1 MTRMNCIMAASRV
14 NSFVQFITL
23 LIVFVIVLFL
33 TYYTTKFI
41 GNYQKVSNRYTNFEV
56 VETYRISNSK
66 YIQIIKVSGKYILIS
81 VTKDN
86 VTMLTELDEKTV
98 MKPEYTTG
106 QQSFSE
112 IFDKFKN
119 LKKHNE
125 NSADENEEQSNE
137 EDKQIK

>member
-1 MTRMNCIMAASRV
+1 MAASRV

-33 TYYTTKFI
+33 TYYTTKFV

-56 VETYRISNSK
+56 VETYRISNNK

-137 EDKQIK
+137 EDKQTK

>member
-1 MTRMNCIMAASRV
+1 MAASRV

-33 TYYTTKFI
+33 TYYTTKFV

-56 VETYRISNSK
+56 VETYRISNNK

-112 IFDKFKN
+112 IFDKLKN

-137 EDKQIK
+137 EDKQTK

>member
-1 MTRMNCIMAASRV
+1 MTIMNCIMAALRV

-33 TYYTTKFI
+33 TYYTTKFV

-56 VETYRISNSK
+56 VETYRISNNK

-112 IFDKFKN
+112 IFDKLKN

-137 EDKQIK
+137 EDKQTK

>member
-1 MTRMNCIMAASRV
+1 MTGINIIMAASRV

-41 GNYQKVSNRYTNFEV
+41 GNYQKVNNRYTNFEV
-56 VETYRISNSK
+56 VETYRISNNK
-66 YIQIIKVSGKYILIS
+66 YIQLIKVSGKYILIS

-86 VTMLTELDEKTV
+86 ITMLTQVDEEKV
-98 MKPEYTTG
+98 VYPQSTTN

-112 IFDKFKN
+112 MLKKFKDV
-119 LKKHNE
+119 KKHIE
-125 NSADENEEQSNE
+125 QCADENKEQSNE
-137 EDKQIK
+137 EDK

>member
-1 MTRMNCIMAASRV
+1 MAASRV

-41 GNYQKVSNRYTNFEV
+41 GNYQRVSNRYTNFEV
-56 VETYRISNSK
+56 VETYRISNNK

-86 VTMLTELDEKTV
+86 VTMLTELDKKNV
-98 MKPEYTTG
+98 VKPEYTTG

-112 IFDKFKN
+112 ILDKFKN
-119 LKKHNE
+119 LKKHTV
-125 NSADENEEQSNE
+125 NSADENEEQGNE
-137 EDKQIK
+137 EDKQTK

>member
-1 MTRMNCIMAASRV
+1 MPIMNCNMAASRV

-33 TYYTTKFI
+33 TYYTTKFV

-56 VETYRISNSK
+56 VETYRISNNK

-112 IFDKFKN
+112 IFDKLKN

-137 EDKQIK
+137 EDKQTK

>member
-1 MTRMNCIMAASRV
+1 MS
-14 NSFVQFITL
+14 
-23 LIVFVIVLFL
+23 
-33 TYYTTKFI
+33 
-41 GNYQKVSNRYTNFEV
+41 
-56 VETYRISNSK
+56 RISNNK

-112 IFDKFKN
+112 IFDKLKN

-137 EDKQIK
+137 EDKQTK

>member
-1 MTRMNCIMAASRV
+1 MTIMNHIMAASRV

-56 VETYRISNSK
+56 VETYRISNNK

-86 VTMLTELDEKTV
+86 VTMLTELDEKNV
-98 MKPEYTTG
+98 VKPEYTTG

-119 LKKHNE
+119 LKKHTE
-125 NSADENEEQSNE
+125 NSADENEEQGNE
-137 EDKQIK
+137 EDKQTK

>member
-1 MTRMNCIMAASRV
+1 MSAQRV
-14 NSFVQFITL
+14 NSFVLLIKL

-33 TYYTTKFI
+33 TYYTTKFV

-56 VETYRISNSK
+56 VETYRISNNK

-112 IFDKFKN
+112 IFDKLKN

-137 EDKQIK
+137 EDKQTK

>member
-1 MTRMNCIMAASRV
+1 MTIMNCIMAASRV

-33 TYYTTKFI
+33 TYYTTKFV

-56 VETYRISNSK
+56 VETYRISNNK

-106 QQSFSE
+106 QQ
-112 IFDKFKN
+112 
-119 LKKHNE
+119 
-125 NSADENEEQSNE
+125 
-137 EDKQIK
+137 

>member
-1 MTRMNCIMAASRV
+1 MTIMNCIMAASRV

-33 TYYTTKFI
+33 TYYTTKFV

-56 VETYRISNSK
+56 VETYRISNN
-66 YIQIIKVSGKYILIS
+66 KYILIS

-112 IFDKFKN
+112 IFDKLKN

-137 EDKQIK
+137 EDKQTK